1 MLPRAQFDVS
11 ALYYQKSLYTDPAR
25 AEAFKA
31 KYGHALAV
39 PETWDQFRDQ
49 AINRWFHELGV
60 ANGGR
65 MFTPA
70 FNSPA
75 GKQALLW
82 VVDLYA
88 AGAVPPGTTNDLW
101 DDPGNGFASGTVG
114 INLDWPGWAGFF
126 NDPAASRVAGN
137 VGVAP
142 APKGSAGVRTGC

>member
-1 MLPRAQFDVS
+1 M
-11 ALYYQKSLYTDPAR
+11 
-25 AEAFKA
+25 
-31 KYGHALAV
+31 

-49 AINRWFHELGV
+49 AIFFAAPPNFYGTQHAGKDEAINRRFHELAV

-101 DDPGNGFASGTVG
+101 DDPGNG
-114 INLDWPGWAGFF
+114 
-126 NDPAASRVAGN
+126 AAS
-137 VGVAP
+137 P
-142 APKGSAGVRTGC
+142 APQGSTPARNRSAKN